1 MTQPASGDIPKVLAF
16 DGGRLDPDRRAT
28 GGIMTSK
35 TNSLSRRGVMKG
47 ALGAVAA
54 STVPTGWAIAQAK
67 PLKVGLML
75 PYSGTFAKLG
85 ENITLAVEMLI
96 AEKGGK
102 LGGREIQI
110 VKLDDESKPENGP
123 QNAERLV
130 KRDAVDVLIGTVHSG
145 VQMGIHKVVSES
157 GTLCIVPNAGANS
170 VTRELCVK
178 NVFRTSF
185 TNWQPAHGM
194 GLALGKR
201 GIKKAAWIT
210 WDYAAGAESG
220 QGFKEGLEKHGGQVV
235 KTLTLKFP
243 ETNFQPLLAQIPD
256 LGVEAVGSFFAGGG
270 AVQFVKEYK
279 AAGIKVP
286 LCGSGFLTEG
296 VLGPQG
302 DAAEGIE
309 TALHYGDGIDSA
321 RNVAFRKAFKVKAQR
336 DADVYAVQGYD
347 AAQLLA
353 IGLEAVKGNMD
364 DEAGLYKAMRAA
376 KFESP
381 RGPVSISPSQD
392 IVHNIYLRRAEKGEN
407 KVIGV
412 AAENLAD
419 PGTGCKL

>member
-1 MTQPASGDIPKVLAF
+1 
-16 DGGRLDPDRRAT
+16 
-28 GGIMTSK
+28 
-35 TNSLSRRGVMKG
+35 
-47 ALGAVAA
+47 
-54 STVPTGWAIAQAK
+54 
-67 PLKVGLML
+67 ML

-85 ENITLAVEMLI
+85 ENITFAVEMLI

-102 LGGREIQI
+102 LGGREVQI

-130 KRDAVDVLIGTVHSG
+130 KRDNVDVLIGTVHSG
-145 VQMGIHKVVSES
+145 VQMGIHKVVRET
-157 GTLCIVPNAGANS
+157 GTLCIVPNAGANA
-170 VTRELCVK
+170 VTRELCAK

-201 GIKKAAWIT
+201 GVKKAAWIT

-220 QGFKEGLEKHGGQVV
+220 AGFREGLEKHGGQVV

-256 LGVEAVGSFFAGGG
+256 LGVEVVGSFFAGGG

-296 VLGPQG
+296 TLQAQG
-302 DAAEGIE
+302 EAAEGIE
-309 TALHYGDGIDSA
+309 TSLHYGDGLDTP
-321 RNVAFRKAFKVKAQR
+321 RNKAFRDAFKAKAGR

-376 KFESP
+376 KIDSP
-381 RGPVSISPSQD
+381 RGPVTISPSQD
-392 IVHNIYLRRAEKGEN
+392 VVHNMYLRRAEKGEN
-407 KVIGV
+407 KVIGI
-412 AAENLAD
+412 AAEALAD